1 MSDAELAP
9 YLAVLSL
16 TRCEASLIAA
26 GDWPGVV
33 TLGEERGRLVA
44 ALPAS
49 PPPAARK
56 LVDEALA
63 QMQMNL
69 GNAVATRDRT
79 RATLAH
85 LADGRRAMHAYAGAA
100 PRARFDA
107 RS

>member
-1 MSDAELAP
+1 MSDPDLAP

-16 TRCEASLIAA
+16 TNCEASLITA
-26 GDWPGVV
+26 GAWPGVV
-33 TLGEERGRLVA
+33 SIGAERGRLVA
-44 ALPAS
+44 ALPAD
-49 PPPAARK
+49 PPPAARA
-56 LVDEALA
+56 LVDQSLA

-69 GNAVATRDRT
+69 ANAVVQRDRA